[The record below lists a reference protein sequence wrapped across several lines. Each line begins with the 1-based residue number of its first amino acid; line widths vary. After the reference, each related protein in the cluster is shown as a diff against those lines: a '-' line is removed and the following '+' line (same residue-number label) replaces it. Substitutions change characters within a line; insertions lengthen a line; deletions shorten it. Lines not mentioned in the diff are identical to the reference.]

1 MLQEKRGVTVRLSIA
16 VLKQKRMQFG
26 KPLARGLFK
35 AIEGFLKVADFIG
48 GIRNAFRH
56 PHVDFLM

>member
-1 MLQEKRGVTVRLSIA
+1 MRLSIA

-35 AIEGFLKVADFIG
+35 AIEGFLKLADFIG

-56 PHVDFLM
+56 PHVDFLV